1 MKGLLKKLLSLLL
14 VIVLLF
20 IGKFFYECAYSP
32 YKQAIN
38 HPDNLV
44 VMYRPGCHRCR
55 KVLPQIMP
63 RLIFSTHRDY
73 LMNANNLES
82 PQLQKLGL
90 TVTPGFRIH
99 HHTYQTISPKKIS
112 KLLAER

>member
-1 MKGLLKKLLSLLL
+1 MKGLLRKLLSLLT
-14 VIVLLF
+14 IVMLLF

-32 YKQAIN
+32 YDQAIN
-38 HPDNLV
+38 HPDSLV
-44 VMYRPGCHRCR
+44 VMYRPGCHRCW
-55 KVLPQIMP
+55 KVLPQVMP

-73 LMNANNLES
+73 LMNANDLENF
-82 PQLQKLGL
+82 QLKKLEL

-99 HHTYQTISPKKIS
+99 HQTYQTISPKKIS